1 MASAPVNK
9 CVLQLDKRPCER
21 TGQLSPVNQYH
32 ERCGEEEKGGSGVL
46 EDTHAHDKTAWMFWS
61 YLCGVVNNGGFS
73 RTVAS
78 MSP

>member
-21 TGQLSPVNQYH
+21 TGQLSPVNPSTT
-32 ERCGEEEKGGSGVL
+32 RDGEEEKGGSGVL

-61 YLCGVVNNGGFS
+61 YLCSVVNNGGFF
-73 RTVAS
+73 RTVTS